1 MEGRAR
7 IEAPAADV
15 FAYLSDLDN
24 LAEWQSGVVS
34 AQRVDSGPMRVGSS
48 ARLTRDLVGQRL
60 EVPLTVSDY
69 EPPDRL
75 GITTEASGV
84 RLAAM
89 LDLRPLDDG
98 ATDLLFMM
106 EIRGSMLT
114 SFMEPMIASAA
125 KGDIAASLQRLKD
138 RFSRP
143 EGAQAPTDG

>member
-7 IEAPAADV
+7 IEAAPADV
-15 FAYLSDLDN
+15 FTYLSDLDN

-34 AQRVDSGPMRVGSS
+34 ARRVDSGPMRVGSS

-60 EVPLTVSDY
+60 DVPLTVSEY
-69 EPPDRL
+69 EPPGRL

-84 RLAAM
+84 RVAAM

-98 ATDLLFMM
+98 ATDLLFAM

-114 SFMEPMIASAA
+114 SFMEPMIASGAE
-125 KGDIAASLQRLKD
+125 GDIAASLQRLKD

-143 EGAQAPTDG
+143 EGAQAPTGG